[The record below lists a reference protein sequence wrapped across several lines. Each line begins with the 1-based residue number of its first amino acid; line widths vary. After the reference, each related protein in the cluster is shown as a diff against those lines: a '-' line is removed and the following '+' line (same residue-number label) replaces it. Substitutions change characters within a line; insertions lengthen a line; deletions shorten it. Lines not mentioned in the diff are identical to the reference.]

1 MRMQIRV
8 RAERCLGRSGDGSM
22 PIRCISVSSEAGV
35 LRRAASTAR
44 LSHTDSV
51 SNCRCAA
58 SFTRA
63 LVSGE
68 TRVLITSV
76 TIVGHSVTQ
85 QAPAIYPAFLGFFSE
100 TQTRPLR
107 ASARPGPRT
116 FEVGSRKRTPSSST
130 GDHSELDGLSCP
142 RLATISP

>member
-1 MRMQIRV
+1 M
-8 RAERCLGRSGDGSM
+8 
-22 PIRCISVSSEAGV
+22 SSETGV
-35 LRRAASTAR
+35 LRRAASTTR

-58 SFTRA
+58 SITGA

-85 QAPAIYPAFLGFFSE
+85 QAPASYPAFHPIFSG
-100 TQTRPLR
+100 TQTSLFDDDDDQSTHSHTNVRSPAPL
-107 ASARPGPRT
+107 AIGPRT
-116 FEVGSRKRTPSSST
+116 RN
-130 GDHSELDGLSCP
+130 
-142 RLATISP
+142 

>member
-1 MRMQIRV
+1 MRMQIRTRAV
-8 RAERCLGRSGDGSM
+8 RCPKPGRSGDGPVPARS
-22 PIRCISVSSEAGV
+22 ISVSSDTGV

-51 SNCRCAA
+51 SNCRFAA

-63 LVSGE
+63 FVSGE

-85 QAPAIYPAFLGFFSE
+85 QAPASYPAFRGIFSE
-100 TQTRPLR
+100 TQTRPKR
-107 ASARPGPRT
+107 ASAG
-116 FEVGSRKRTPSSST
+116 VI
-130 GDHSELDGLSCP
+130 GDETQHLK
-142 RLATISP
+142 